1 LDEPL
6 VYRLSCQGHCRV
18 AMFGRDKHWK
28 HLSAKPTPRLGIVS
42 HLWEWDSWEMTRL
55 IGSRWKSS
63 NGLSRGVLIIEATF
77 LSLAKRRKRRF
88 FIYINSAGVLLNY
101 DPPLSIPNREVKV
114 IKPDDTLLGKVGYA
128 SGFFI
133 YISCDIIMN
142 NG

>member
-1 LDEPL
+1 
-6 VYRLSCQGHCRV
+6 
-18 AMFGRDKHWK
+18 
-28 HLSAKPTPRLGIVS
+28 
-42 HLWEWDSWEMTRL
+42 MTRL

-63 NGLSRGVLIIEATF
+63 NGLSQGVLIIEATF

-88 FIYINSAGVLLNY
+88 LIYINSAGVLLNY

>member
-1 LDEPL
+1 
-6 VYRLSCQGHCRV
+6 
-18 AMFGRDKHWK
+18 
-28 HLSAKPTPRLGIVS
+28 
-42 HLWEWDSWEMTRL
+42 MTRL

-63 NGLSRGVLIIEATF
+63 NGLSRGVLIIKATF
-77 LSLAKRRKRRF
+77 LSLAKRKRRF

-133 YISCDIIMN
+133 CIVMI
-142 NG
+142 